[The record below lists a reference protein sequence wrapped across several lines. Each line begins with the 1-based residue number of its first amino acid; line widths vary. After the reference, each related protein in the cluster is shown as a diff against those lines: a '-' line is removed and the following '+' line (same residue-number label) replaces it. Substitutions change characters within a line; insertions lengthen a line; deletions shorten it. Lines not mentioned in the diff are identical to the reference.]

1 MLGHDAQQLAARM
14 AKVIH
19 GGVASEVPPA
29 DSPVS
34 PSDSSSSSS
43 GSGSSNGT
51 QNPSNNASRPQ
62 PTRPLM
68 PYHAPNAKMQQ
79 EAMMVEPSASS
90 VLAQRHTR
98 GTPSLE
104 VASVPTGARAHSGA
118 SVASGGAH
126 FSDPERRATRFPQ
139 HLIPSDFTHVQLIF
153 RSKNTLLFK
162 ARRRVAQRSSATAS
176 GSSAPVSSTA
186 SSLHPQLALVRGVSS
201 LPILDP
207 LGDLHSLTTSS
218 NDASSPH
225 ASERPAASGLPHG
238 EERQCN
244 EGKRYEMVVLK
255 MPNLFSIN
263 KEATGGA
270 QTNTQLAGADDEPDV
285 AGGTRAGDL
294 TQLGGVDSSLKAA
307 AAQAPAAAGFSA
319 MQLARIKQFML
330 QVRAASVSAS
340 CLETADGTCRHSSS
354 PDVFCVCVCV
364 CVLQYSI
371 AKQLQNK
378 SVAGLVQLRMAP
390 IHSRRMLEHAG
401 RQNMQRRRTPPHAH
415 SAHCRVTRRAHMEE
429 EQQASGG

>member
-1 MLGHDAQQLAARM
+1 
-14 AKVIH
+14 
-19 GGVASEVPPA
+19 
-29 DSPVS
+29 
-34 PSDSSSSSS
+34 
-43 GSGSSNGT
+43 
-51 QNPSNNASRPQ
+51 
-62 PTRPLM
+62 M

-79 EAMMVEPSASS
+79 EAMMEEPSASS

-98 GTPSLE
+98 GAPSLE

-162 ARRRVAQRSSATAS
+162 ARRRVAQRTSATAS
-176 GSSAPVSSTA
+176 GSGRPVSSTA

-218 NDASSPH
+218 NDASSPY
-225 ASERPAASGLPHG
+225 ASERPAASGLPHD
-238 EERQCN
+238 EERQRN

-307 AAQAPAAAGFSA
+307 AQAPAAAGFSA

-330 QVRAASVSAS
+330 Q
-340 CLETADGTCRHSSS
+340 
-354 PDVFCVCVCV
+354 
-364 CVLQYSI
+364 YSI

-378 SVAGLVQLRMAP
+378 SVAGLVQLRTAP
-390 IHSRRMLEHAG
+390 IRSRRMLEHAG

-429 EQQASGG
+429 EQQASGPDSGVA